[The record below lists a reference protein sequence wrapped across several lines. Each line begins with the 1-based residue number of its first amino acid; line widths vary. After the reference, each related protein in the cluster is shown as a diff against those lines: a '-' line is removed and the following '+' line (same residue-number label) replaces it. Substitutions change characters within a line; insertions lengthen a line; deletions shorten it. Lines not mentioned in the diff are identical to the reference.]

1 MNSLQEY
8 TSFTLE
14 TISMDLLPKEALE
27 KFEGFSSMFLLPE
40 EYIQGNF
47 E

>member
-14 TISMDLLPKEALE
+14 TISIDLLPKEALE
-27 KFEGFSSMFLLPE
+27 KFEGYSKKVYSTRRVCFRKF
-40 EYIQGNF
+40 
-47 E
+47 

>member
-14 TISMDLLPKEALE
+14 TISIDLLPKEALE
-27 KFEGFSSMFLLPE
+27 KFEGYSKRFILPK
-40 EYIQGNF
+40 EYVSGNF